1 MHKTESSHDLVQVDH
16 DLNDFQQRAVEH
28 ELSRSR
34 LATLPGVLRASAL
47 STARSIP
54 AKVRRLPRRYAL
66 HTLLLVLVPTGL
78 FVSRDAARPVE
89 PKAPAV
95 AAVASYAPQRPLLG
109 VTIQSNRNEP
119 VLATEQPAVGDAP
132 LGEDALIVPVA
143 MPEDLATAAPAA
155 PANAQASVSADLAN
169 LRKGPKTEF
178 DRIDKL
184 TAGTGVTAVAYHE
197 GWVQVQT
204 EGGQAGWLALEV
216 LDLDS
221 AAAEQLPAP
230 AELPILPPAKVATI
244 VQDSLNLRDGPG
256 TDYISLGKLGA
267 DSQVALLAQYD
278 GWYQVETG
286 KGTVGWVSQE
296 FLGMQAGVA
305 ERVAVAESIPSSNPA
320 LVGYLSDSSVN
331 LREGPNTKFGSQGKL
346 AQGAELTLL
355 ASHGDWLKVQTA
367 KGTKGWVA
375 AELVDVSGF
384 IRRRVPHTDNVP
396 ALPKP
401 APKPAAPK
409 AKPAAP
415 ARPAGGGGVASGD
428 VASMAWNYVGS
439 PYVWGG
445 ESPRGF
451 DCSGLTRFLYRQI
464 GVSLPHSARGQY
476 SSAYGSFVSLN
487 SLQPGDLLFYA
498 NTAGPGITHVGIYVG
513 NGTMVN
519 ATTPRGGVQAVNI
532 YSSYWMSHYYGAL
545 RPYR

>member
-1 MHKTESSHDLVQVDH
+1 
-16 DLNDFQQRAVEH
+16 
-28 ELSRSR
+28 
-34 LATLPGVLRASAL
+34 
-47 STARSIP
+47 
-54 AKVRRLPRRYAL
+54 
-66 HTLLLVLVPTGL
+66 
-78 FVSRDAARPVE
+78 E
-89 PKAPAV
+89 PKAPVV
-95 AAVASYAPQRPLLG
+95 AAVASYAQPKPLLG
-109 VTIQSNRNEP
+109 VSVQSNRNEP
-119 VLATEQPAVGDAP
+119 GLASAPTEAPTVGDAP

-143 MPEDLATAAPAA
+143 MPEDLETLSAPAA
-155 PANAQASVSADLAN
+155 PASAQASVSADLAN

-184 TAGTGVTAVAYHE
+184 TAGTKVTVTAHHE

-204 EGGQAGWLALEV
+204 EGGQSGWLSLEV

-230 AELPILPPAKVATI
+230 AELPVLPPAKVATI
-244 VQDSLNLRDGPG
+244 AQDNLNLRDGPG
-256 TDYISLGKLGA
+256 TEYISLGKLGV
-267 DSQVALLAQYD
+267 DSEVALLTQYG
-278 GWYQVETG
+278 GWYQVETA

-305 ERVAVAESIPSSNPA
+305 ERVSVAESIPSSDPA
-320 LVGYLSDSSVN
+320 LVGTLSDSSVN
-331 LREGPNTKFGSQGKL
+331 LREGPDTKFGSLGKL

-355 ASHGDWLKVQTA
+355 ATHGEWFKVQTA
-367 KGTKGWVA
+367 KGTKGWVS
-375 AELVDVSGF
+375 AELVDVSSF
-384 IRRRVPHTDNVP
+384 IRRRVPYTDNIP
-396 ALPKP
+396 ALPK
-401 APKPAAPK
+401 PKPAAPK
-409 AKPAAP
+409 AKPAAAP
-415 ARPAGGGGVASGD
+415 RAAQPAGAASGD
-428 VASMAWNYVGS
+428 VASLAWNYVGS
-439 PYVWGG
+439 PYAWGG

-476 SSAYGSFVSLN
+476 SSAYGSFVSLD

-513 NGTMVN
+513 GGTMVN

-532 YSSYWMSHYYGAL
+532 YSSYWMGHYYGAL